1 MTSSPDPVRRQIP
14 AHAHEARWSAPDGF
28 RLRRID
34 FDHGSG
40 VAAPRGSLLFLP
52 GRGDSYEKYL
62 ETLARWHQ
70 AGWRVTAVDWRG
82 QAGSGR
88 LGDDRVTGHV
98 DHFGLWV
105 DDLADFW
112 TQWMEQGVGPRV
124 VVGHSMGGHLALRAM
139 AEGRIAPDVAVLV
152 APMLGLAGKQM
163 PAVITDAAARAM
175 RWIRGATTPAWRWSE
190 KPGEL
195 PQDRIDLLT
204 HDESRYADEVWWRSE
219 RPELAMGP
227 GSWGWVAGAIG
238 SMRWLAR
245 ETVLRRVAAPVMFVA
260 TGADRLVSAD
270 AIRRANR
277 LIPDS
282 RLVEFGP
289 DCAHEIL
296 RETDAIR
303 DRALLAIDDFLDE
316 AAPPAS

>member
-1 MTSSPDPVRRQIP
+1 MMPSPDPVRRHIP
-14 AHAHEARWSAPDGF
+14 AQARETRWTAPDGF

-34 FDHGSG
+34 FDH
-40 VAAPRGSLLFLP
+40 AADSATRGSLLFLA
-52 GRGDSYEKYL
+52 GRGDCYEKYL
-62 ETLARWHQ
+62 ETLAGWHGT
-70 AGWRVTAVDWRG
+70 GWRVTAVDWRG

-88 LGDDRVTGHV
+88 LGDDGVTGHV
-98 DHFGLWV
+98 NHFGMWV

-112 TQWMEQGVGPRV
+112 TQWAADGVGPHV
-124 VVGHSMGGHLALRAM
+124 VVGHSMGGHLALRAV
-139 AEGRIAPDVAVLV
+139 AEGRIAPDAAVLV

-163 PAVITDAAARAM
+163 PAFVADAAARGM
-175 RWIRGATTPAWRWSE
+175 RWARGATTPAWRWSE

-227 GSWGWVAGAIG
+227 GSWGWIAGAIS

-245 ETVLRRVAAPVMFVA
+245 DTVLRSVEVSVMFVA

-277 LIPDS
+277 MIPDS

-303 DRALLAIDDFLDE
+303 DRALGAIDDFLDE
-316 AAPPAS
+316 AAPRIS